1 MNTMI
6 HCPKCSSEVLVET
19 PALGNIPLDVCPACS
34 GIWFEKGELEALLRQ
49 SQGGGQADLQLIAPK
64 PEGQDCPACKVKM
77 SHGGLVNPLLLV
89 DKCEACGGVWL
100 DARELELVKKLL
112 GLTGGDS
119 VVKVARPSSSPA
131 AAPARDPKL
140 ILIKIAAAVGAV
152 AGLVGLSYQMY
163 LYFSPPETVS
173 RTPSL
178 AVAVVSVLLF
188 AGGVLALNWGKE
200 DRWR

>member
-1 MNTMI
+1 MI
-6 HCPKCSSEVLVET
+6 NCPKCSSEVLVET

-49 SQGGGQADLQLIAPK
+49 SQGGGQADLQLINPK
-64 PEGQDCPACKVKM
+64 AEGQDCPSCKVKM

-112 GLTGGDS
+112 GLSGGDS
-119 VVKVARPSSSPA
+119 VVKVTRPA
-131 AAPARDPKL
+131 AVPAAPPARDTK
-140 ILIKIAAAVGAV
+140 IVLIKLAAAVGAI
-152 AGLVGLSYQMY
+152 AGLVGVSYEMY
-163 LYFSPPETVS
+163 LYFSPAAAVS
-173 RTPSL
+173 RAPSIG
-178 AVAVVSVLLF
+178 VSVVSVLLF